1 MHTYIHKYIHKYIHT
16 HIHTDIHTYIHT
28 YIHTIHTNIQTCIH
42 TYIHTFIP
50 THTDTYIQAYIYI
63 HRFSVQTRSWIGPRA
78 VHQPGCKQHTMTRKP
93 SSFSDLSRVG
103 TRPKGHFTARQ
114 FRDVT
119 SSDGRHH
126 FLERFLRGVRQFQL
140 VESLLYQMIH
150 RASV

>member
-1 MHTYIHKYIHKYIHT
+1 MHTCIHAYIQ
-16 HIHTDIHTYIHT
+16 TYIHT
-28 YIHTIHTNIQTCIH
+28 YIQTYRHIYIH
-42 TYIHTFIP
+42 TYTHSYLHTQLL
-50 THTDTYIQAYIYI
+50 TYRLIYR

-78 VHQPGCKQHTMTRKP
+78 VHQPGCKQPTMTLKP

-126 FLERFLRGVRQFQL
+126 FLERLLRGVRQFQL